1 MSSVSIS
8 KCGATLAEPELA
20 VRPEATCEVEWYFVV
35 CSGRVPA
42 EDEGVAPGIRARAL
56 AVQGRLARL
65 PTYHEGAL
73 SLRFRAR
80 VWPLALVNRFGELT
94 SLVVRLE
101 SARQSFDGGAS
112 PLSRELDAV
121 TRLASA
127 IGAGLDARH
136 LGHLRRRAAGYVRAA
151 LRAYAD
157 LDAVADAT
165 GTGDVRSRPR
175 VPESRAGS
183 WRRPASMH
191 ARAVTPEEE
200 VDGFFATADVPA
212 GFVSNFEAMVSA
224 KVSCGPKPCS
234 DDGLEERLLAIGR
247 KRTILACLRR
257 MPDHDAGVLQA
268 AYEPRPWPC
277 GLRRELG
284 ALTGLVVR
292 LAAATGEWPKDRDRQ
307 CAREME
313 VAAKLEAARSVH
325 GRAAYRRFWTSARA
339 MLTEALFRYEEVRRG
354 DALTTETVLLKEG
367 ACR

>member
-1 MSSVSIS
+1 MSSVSTS
-8 KCGATLAEPELA
+8 KCGATLAEPELG
-20 VRPEATCEVEWYFVV
+20 VRQEATCDVAWYFVV

-42 EDEGVAPGIRARAL
+42 EDASVAPGIRARAL
-56 AVQGRLARL
+56 AIQGRLARL

-73 SLRFRAR
+73 SLRFSAR
-80 VWPLALVNRFGELT
+80 VWPEALVNRFGELT
-94 SLVVRLE
+94 GLVVRLE
-101 SARQSFDGGAS
+101 SARQPFDGDAS

-121 TRLASA
+121 MRLTGA

-151 LRAYAD
+151 LRAYGD
-157 LDAVADAT
+157 LDAVADAP
-165 GTGDVRSRPR
+165 GTSDARSRPR

-183 WRRPASMH
+183 WRRAASTH
-191 ARAVTPEEE
+191 GRTFTPDEE
-200 VDGFFATADVPA
+200 VDWFFATADLPA

-224 KVSCGPKPCS
+224 KVSRGPRPCS
-234 DDGLEERLLAIGR
+234 DDGLEERLDAIGL

-268 AYEPRPWPC
+268 AYEPRPWPR

-292 LAAATGEWPKDRDRQ
+292 LAAATGEWPADRDRQ

-313 VAAKLEAARSVH
+313 VAAKLEAARIVH
-325 GRAAYRRFWTSARA
+325 GRAAYRRFWTSARS

-354 DALTTETVLLKEG
+354 NALATETVLKDGG